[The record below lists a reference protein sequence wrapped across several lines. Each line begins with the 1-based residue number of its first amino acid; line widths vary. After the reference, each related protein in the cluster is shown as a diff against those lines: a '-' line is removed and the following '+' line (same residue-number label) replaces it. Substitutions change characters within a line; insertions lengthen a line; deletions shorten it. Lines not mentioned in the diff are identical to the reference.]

1 MIHIFVVMIDAL
13 TSKFFCLGHG
23 LQHQGRIRRVEF
35 PIPRPLRSVVR
46 ILQVKY
52 SNLLQNI
59 YNIFTIWI
67 KNISNTKTFALG
79 GLDIASEFTSCNESH
94 AHVHLIPTKPLFF
107 FEKVQRDSEPGG
119 HDAWDRD
126 GPDQPDLPHHLRP
139 SHLPAVQPPGLLWRL
154 SGLSLYQVCDNNDK

>member
-23 LQHQGRIRRVEF
+23 LQHQCRIRRVEF

-107 FEKVQRDSEPGG
+107 FERYTASDSIMIFTN
-119 HDAWDRD
+119 WTTI
-126 GPDQPDLPHHLRP
+126 
-139 SHLPAVQPPGLLWRL
+139 SNGLCIYIDISYNELFCNDSIL
-154 SGLSLYQVCDNNDK
+154 QVL